1 MKRPLIIT
9 SLLVLAAA
17 LSLVGCVGT
26 NRSSAELEQYWNGYD
41 FASTDGLRDI
51 VVAEKRFEGYAKLL
65 NAVPDSIAAAS
76 VKRFIGNAA
85 SNEVALY
92 VYMEWFETYFYSLNS
107 PYRNDAVFESYLDAL
122 LLNEGLDDY
131 AKLRPTHLK
140 KLLAKNRV
148 GLVAEDFALRDLE
161 GNDFRLSDL
170 LSRRVLLFFVDSE
183 CTSCRET
190 MDQVARSRK
199 IASSVRS
206 GELQLLA
213 VAAFGRRE
221 SVQNLATDYDRW
233 RVAFCPSDDL
243 ASGDKYDMSLT
254 PSFLLIGADGR
265 VEITYDTDISIVE
278 KLL

>member
-9 SLLVLAAA
+9 SLFAAA
-17 LSLVGCVGT
+17 VVLSLVGCVRP
-26 NRSSAELEQYWNGYD
+26 NRNTAQLAEYWSGYD
-41 FASTDGLRDI
+41 FASTDGLTDI
-51 VVAEKRFEGYAKLL
+51 GAAENRFDGYAKLL

-76 VKRFIGNAA
+76 VQQFVGNAA
-85 SNEVALY
+85 LNEVALY
-92 VYMEWFETYFYSLNS
+92 VYMEWFETYFYSLGS

-148 GLVAEDFALRDLE
+148 GEMAEDFALRDLE

-170 LSRRVLLFFVDSE
+170 RSQRVLLVFVDSE

-190 MDQVARSRK
+190 MDQAAHSRK
-199 IASSVRS
+199 ISSAVNS

-221 SVQNLATDYDRW
+221 SVQNLATDYLQW
-233 RVAFCPSDDL
+233 RVAFCPNDDL

-265 VEITYDTDISIVE
+265 VEITYDTDISKVE
-278 KLL
+278 KLI